1 MSGPGVPLA
10 DEDAPGD
17 AGEVAVGAG
26 VGPRLPLDVA
36 DGLPPGV
43 TLGLPPGGTPGLPPG
58 GTPGLPLGVAD
69 GLAETGVLGAS
80 CVQAAM
86 TTRSLAGSAL
96 PPTPL
101 RSTK

>member
-1 MSGPGVPLA
+1 MVLGVLLAVLLADADAVGEADAVAVGPVVVGPVVVGPVVDGRADEAGVPL
-10 DEDAPGD
+10 
-17 AGEVAVGAG
+17 
-26 VGPRLPLDVA
+26 R
-36 DGLPPGV
+36 
-43 TLGLPPGGTPGLPPG
+43 
-58 GTPGLPLGVAD
+58 VAD

-80 CVQAAM
+80 WVHAAM